1 MYCVETT
8 PGAGTRGDTGVMR
21 TTGADTPPRM
31 PVWVRGTRVLEIV
44 TLVVL
49 GLAVLVEYLVALRE
63 GSLAGLVAAAVVSL
77 AVILSY
83 RIQPYAALV
92 LFALGPLVASA
103 LGWLPT
109 HNWSI
114 ACFGAFLLT
123 LRGLPGLLTGVVIAA
138 ANLGAVGWYGGTL
151 SVQANAEASIAAA
164 AGLLM
169 AASGSAIRGQRQ
181 YFEELSARTQEAIA
195 TRAAVAERSVA
206 QERVRIA
213 RDLHDSIGH
222 EIAVVSMHLGAAQV
236 HLATDPDAASADLDA
251 ARAGVQAVL
260 AETQD
265 ILRVLRVG
273 ADAETLA
280 PTPDHGRLPAL
291 VESFRGAGVPVE
303 THLTGLERTLP
314 TGTSTAVFRI
324 VQEALTNAERHGQ
337 GGIALRVDVGPD
349 AVTIDVVNLRR
360 TDGRDTSGGGNG
372 LVGMRERAT
381 SAGGRLT
388 AHVDGTVFSVRAE
401 LPATEGS
408 PR

>member
-1 MYCVETT
+1 
-8 PGAGTRGDTGVMR
+8 
-21 TTGADTPPRM
+21 
-31 PVWVRGTRVLEIV
+31 VWVRGTRVLEIV

-280 PTPDHGRLPAL
+280 PTPRPRTPPRAGRVLPRRRGPGRDASDRVGADAAYRHQHGGLPHRPGGAHQRRTPRARRHRPARRRRPG
-291 VESFRGAGVPVE
+291 RG
-303 THLTGLERTLP
+303 H
-314 TGTSTAVFRI
+314 
-324 VQEALTNAERHGQ
+324 
-337 GGIALRVDVGPD
+337 
-349 AVTIDVVNLRR
+349 TIDVVNLRR